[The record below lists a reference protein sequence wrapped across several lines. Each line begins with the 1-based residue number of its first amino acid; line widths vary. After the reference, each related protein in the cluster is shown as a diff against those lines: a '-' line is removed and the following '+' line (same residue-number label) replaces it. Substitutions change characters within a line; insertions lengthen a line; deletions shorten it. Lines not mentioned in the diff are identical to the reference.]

1 MSLQIDP
8 DQSLL
13 HLLVLES
20 SIPLF
25 HQRREVK
32 NLNWM
37 FLLIANAQK
46 LLEVNAK
53 APMCHPLLT
62 HRRKSDIKDFQSLRC
77 SIFKKCYRTSRVQQ
91 LIKKVTQ
98 GICHRSGER
107 EMELNSNHI
116 PCSASTTL
124 ILVHILTVPWLAS
137 MAIFRGHP
145 NNYNISF

>member
-25 HQRREVK
+25 RQGKEVK
-32 NLNWM
+32 NLKWM

-46 LLEVNAK
+46 LLEVKAK
-53 APMCHPLLT
+53 APMCHPVLT
-62 HRRKSDIKDFQSLRC
+62 HRRESDIKDFQSLRC
-77 SIFKKCYRTSRVQQ
+77 RIFKECYRTSRVQQ

-98 GICHRSGER
+98 GICYGPGER

-116 PCSASTTL
+116 PCFANTTL
-124 ILVHILTVPWLAS
+124 ILVHILTVPWQAS
-137 MAIFRGHP
+137 MAILRGDP

>member
-25 HQRREVK
+25 HQGREVK
-32 NLNWM
+32 NLKWM
-37 FLLIANAQK
+37 FLLIANAQE
-46 LLEVNAK
+46 LLQVKAK
-53 APMCHPLLT
+53 APMCHPFLT
-62 HRRKSDIKDFQSLRC
+62 HGRKSDIKDFLSLRC

-98 GICHRSGER
+98 SICYRPRKG
-107 EMELNSNHI
+107 EMELNSNHVHCF
-116 PCSASTTL
+116 PNTAL

-137 MAIFRGHP
+137 MAVFRGDP
-145 NNYNISF
+145 KNYNISS